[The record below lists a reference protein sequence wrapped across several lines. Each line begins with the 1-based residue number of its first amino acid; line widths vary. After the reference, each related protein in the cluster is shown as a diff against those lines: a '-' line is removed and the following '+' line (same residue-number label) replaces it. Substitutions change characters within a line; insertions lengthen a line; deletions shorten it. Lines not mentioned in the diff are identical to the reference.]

1 MQVGRRSRVV
11 LTPLAPRD
19 RKIMSANDTTAV
31 ILHARGMT
39 AVGGALF
46 ENRIVEMDC
55 VATHNALIL
64 GGMTQIVRD

>member
-1 MQVGRRSRVV
+1 
-11 LTPLAPRD
+11 
-19 RKIMSANDTTAV
+19 MSANDTAAV

-39 AVGGALF
+39 AVCGALF